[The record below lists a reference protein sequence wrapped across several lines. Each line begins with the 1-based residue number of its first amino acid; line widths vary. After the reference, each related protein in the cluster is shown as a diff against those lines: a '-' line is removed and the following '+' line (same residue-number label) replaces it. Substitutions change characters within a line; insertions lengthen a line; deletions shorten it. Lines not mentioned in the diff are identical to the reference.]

1 MFSAPVGLCR
11 MSGVS
16 ANSAAVHSD
25 SDCKHTALCPASLPN
40 PAHSEQHVMGCVQ
53 RSHGVFPCPP
63 VGVPS
68 FRDHRGNSDPRLRA
82 GAEER
87 QRWPDGPHQD
97 AHFLVLW
104 HEGPRQKVRRP
115 ITSGNR
121 ECSRFLGLMSVGPL
135 ECTGFPP
142 LKAIHANNLACW
154 MIGDKL
160 YIWDLFM
167 VAIRGTGMSTRDTVS
182 QYHSLSTTLQSCR
195 AVKGALHPWQ
205 CRPLLLWDLWVSSRK
220 KKL

>member
-1 MFSAPVGLCR
+1 

-25 SDCKHTALCPASLPN
+25 SDCKHTALCPASLTN

-87 QRWPDGPHQD
+87 QR
-97 AHFLVLW
+97 
-104 HEGPRQKVRRP
+104 
-115 ITSGNR
+115 
-121 ECSRFLGLMSVGPL
+121 
-135 ECTGFPP
+135 
-142 LKAIHANNLACW
+142 
-154 MIGDKL
+154 
-160 YIWDLFM
+160 
-167 VAIRGTGMSTRDTVS
+167 
-182 QYHSLSTTLQSCR
+182 
-195 AVKGALHPWQ
+195 
-205 CRPLLLWDLWVSSRK
+205 
-220 KKL
+220 